1 MGSGQENLDQ
11 NDGFTDCA
19 DLSNVTSDEGTD
31 ADVQKKQKAMFND
44 EDAENQLDIS
54 KLIENLDDDEE
65 IKKYDAVKSL
75 KRFKCPF
82 CPHHSKEKRR
92 VEQHI
97 VYAHKKGN
105 FKKNMARGQQMMIFI
120 EKKGVGKND
129 KIEAIEQLVE
139 YNESSKVD
147 EIMRTMPFFKFSN
160 DDKIDSIE
168 DKGIENNTMAVD
180 ISKGIKLEVLSK
192 RGSNSSAS
200 ASESS
205 KASSEAYRLSDSAGF
220 VNKTELKESKR
231 ERKKPNHAKDFVWE
245 TASAKKPSEASDNE
259 DNKKKDNEKGKKYL
273 FQPALL
279 VQDKEKDENKRR
291 VRNTSSPVPEKRESR
306 RKKESQ
312 DNESDEATKND
323 ADKVSPEKRESRRKK
338 CEVEF
343 NLSSSRDESPAISPN
358 KRDSR
363 RKKENKEESDNLNK
377 KDSIGTATSL
387 ATPEKRE
394 SRRKIQVEAEDQKK
408 NIVEDKTKEN
418 ASPMKR
424 ELRRKAE
431 NDPKEEKEGKESPE
445 KRETKRS

>member
-259 DNKKKDNEKGKKYL
+259 DNKKKDNEKGKK
-273 FQPALL
+273 
-279 VQDKEKDENKRR
+279 
-291 VRNTSSPVPEKRESR
+291 S
-306 RKKESQ
+306 
-312 DNESDEATKND
+312 
-323 ADKVSPEKRESRRKK
+323 
-338 CEVEF
+338 EVEF